1 MRVTKER
8 LFIGVNGE
16 DEGDCRVAALLA
28 KTNVKLAYG
37 SLRAPARQ
45 SLRVFKGKHPTSIAG
60 PPEGYPQKKEQ
71 KKSKEHHTAK
81 FLIHPLLK
89 IFSGLPLFLCYSA

>member
-45 SLRVFKGKHPTSIAG
+45 SLP
-60 PPEGYPQKKEQ
+60 GYYN
-71 KKSKEHHTAK
+71 SVTVS
-81 FLIHPLLK
+81 LD
-89 IFSGLPLFLCYSA
+89 G